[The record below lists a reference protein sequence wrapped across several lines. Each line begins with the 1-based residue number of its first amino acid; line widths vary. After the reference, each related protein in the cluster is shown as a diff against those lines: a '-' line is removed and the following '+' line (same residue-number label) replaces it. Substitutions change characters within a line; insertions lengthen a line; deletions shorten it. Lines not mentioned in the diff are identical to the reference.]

1 MKKEMKKGG
10 LAFLMIIVLGF
21 FYSPLVLGQEYPDRP
36 ITLFIP
42 FGPGGGH
49 DLTARAVT
57 PVAQK
62 YLGQPIILQH
72 MPGGGG
78 AIASTK
84 VARSEPDGY
93 TLLLGGVGPNCSLPA
108 IERGRSA
115 GPGDIEGVCQVAG
128 YSTIWVS
135 RPNAPFKGLKGM
147 VEYAKANPGKLL
159 LSTSGPW
166 GATDIAIK
174 KMMLKTGF
182 TAKIVPYDGGGH
194 SMVAV
199 IGGHA
204 DATGTTPFSGYANI
218 KAGKLVPLAVLDSKR
233 NPEFPDVPTAQEQG
247 IDVLWFPWISVNA
260 PKGTPPEIIKKLAVA
275 FKNMIEDESTRAICQ
290 KSGVETRY
298 LDTDEY
304 NKMWRAQFEEFK
316 ELGKHFKK

>member
-1 MKKEMKKGG
+1 
-10 LAFLMIIVLGF
+10 
-21 FYSPLVLGQEYPDRP
+21 
-36 ITLFIP
+36 
-42 FGPGGGH
+42 
-49 DLTARAVT
+49 
-57 PVAQK
+57 
-62 YLGQPIILQH
+62 
-72 MPGGGG
+72 
-78 AIASTK
+78 
-84 VARSEPDGY
+84 
-93 TLLLGGVGPNCSLPA
+93 
-108 IERGRSA
+108 
-115 GPGDIEGVCQVAG
+115 
-128 YSTIWVS
+128 
-135 RPNAPFKGLKGM
+135 M

-182 TAKIVPYDGGGH
+182 TAKIVPYDGGGP